1 MQKYYAFFLLLFSG
15 TTFAQTMKYT
25 ADLAACKKDQ
35 VSVQLICNHK
45 GSDTAFFS
53 FPMTIPGTYAVL
65 DYGRYISGL
74 KAFDSAGKALKVKK
88 KGNNT
93 FTIVPGKDVAKIQYL
108 IDDSWEEKNKK
119 TKIFEP
125 AGTGFEAN
133 KFFYINSGGLF
144 GFFGTEWNV
153 PFEITFRKPTN
164 LKGFTT
170 LNQTKEEAGQQQFLA
185 KSYHELIDNP
195 ILFTSEKEQTLA
207 IQDTK
212 VSVASYYAVTDSSGY
227 FVKLKIDSAM
237 HAIDQYVGG
246 KLPVNNYAFLNYV
259 QDYRDI
265 GDLLMKGNLGPGDYI
280 KIFRRIGGQGFGA
293 LEHGNSSSYF
303 LPDFGRNSYT
313 AMLYETAIH
322 EFMHIYT
329 PLSLHSQYIG
339 DFNYIKPIMS
349 KHLWLYE
356 GVTEY
361 SSVMISMQGKLATI
375 EETLNKNLKTKI
387 ASSYSY
393 PDSIPFTK
401 MSANVFDKPY
411 IDYYGQVYERGAI
424 MAMLLDIEIMRLTN
438 GSKTLKSVIFSL
450 SNKYGSN
457 RSFNEETFID
467 EFVAEVHPDLKRF
480 FSLYVEGTT
489 PLAIEEGF
497 NVIGINY
504 KKELKGIVPKDI
516 LSEEDNKV
524 KANRNIVVNNKITV
538 QKADKSNYA
547 GIMAGDKVD
556 LDELANAYKN
566 EDGTY
571 ISEGTMITINVER
584 KGKSVPLTFPA
595 KFKEGVTKNI
605 LEVNPKMTA
614 EQARLFKL
622 WSTGNM

>member
-15 TTFAQTMKYT
+15 TTFAQTMKYSANL
-25 ADLAACKKDQ
+25 ADCKKDR
-35 VSVQLICNHK
+35 VAVELNCEYK

-65 DYGRYISGL
+65 DYGRYISGF
-74 KAFDSAGKALKVKK
+74 KAFDAAGKTLKVKK

-93 FTIVPGKDVAKIQYL
+93 FVILPGKDVAKITYL
-108 IDDSWEEKNKK
+108 VDDSWEEKNKK

-144 GFFGTEWNV
+144 GYFGDEWNT
-153 PFEITFRKPTN
+153 PYELAFKKPAN
-164 LKGFTT
+164 LTGYTT
-170 LNQTKEEAGQQQFLA
+170 LQQKKNGDEQVFFA

-195 ILFTSEKEQTLA
+195 ILFTSEKEQTLS

-212 VSVASYYAVTDSSGY
+212 VSVASYYSVTDSSGY

-265 GDLLMKGNLGPGDYI
+265 GELLMKGNLGPGDYL
-280 KIFRRIGGQGFGA
+280 KIFRRLGGQGFGA

-303 LPDFGRNSYT
+303 LPDFGKNSYT

-339 DFNYIKPIMS
+339 EFNYTKPIMS

-361 SSVMISMQGKLATI
+361 SSVMISMQGGLATI
-375 EETLNKNLKTKI
+375 DETLDKNLKTKI
-387 ASSYSY
+387 ASSYAY

-457 RSFNEETFID
+457 RSFSEETFID

-497 NVIGINY
+497 NVIGIGY
-504 KKELKGIVPKDI
+504 KKEVKGIVPMDI

-524 KANRNIVVNNKITV
+524 KANKGIVVNNKITV
-538 QKADKSNYA
+538 QKADKANYA

-556 LDELANAYKN
+556 LGELEKAYKN

-595 KFKEGVTKNI
+595 KFKEGVTKNVM
-605 LEVNPKMTA
+605 EVNTKMTA

-622 WSTGNM
+622 WSTGSL